1 MDISSKPHLNTSVCN
16 KQNQNSV
23 NIFQMH
29 FRQQFRNTWI
39 WSLLVLI
46 FPGSSLVPFIVPCS
60 SLVHLIVPCS
70 SLVPLIVPCSSL
82 VPSQYHLVAHKQ
94 IITFAERLVEEAGG
108 VTVSNRAQQ
117 AVGQLWPRGKCSRD
131 NCTVLF
137 DQLNSRGQLYS
148 FV

>member
-1 MDISSKPHLNTSVCN
+1 MDISSKPHFNTSVCN

-46 FPGSSLVPFIVPCS
+46 FPCNSLVP
-60 SLVHLIVPCS
+60 LIVPCS

-82 VPSQYHLVAHKQ
+82 VPLIVPCSSLVPLIVPCSSLVPLIVPCSSLVPFIVPCSSLVPSQYHPVAHKQ
-94 IITFAERLVEEAGG
+94 IITFAERLEE
-108 VTVSNRAQQ
+108 
-117 AVGQLWPRGKCSRD
+117 
-131 NCTVLF
+131 
-137 DQLNSRGQLYS
+137 
-148 FV
+148 